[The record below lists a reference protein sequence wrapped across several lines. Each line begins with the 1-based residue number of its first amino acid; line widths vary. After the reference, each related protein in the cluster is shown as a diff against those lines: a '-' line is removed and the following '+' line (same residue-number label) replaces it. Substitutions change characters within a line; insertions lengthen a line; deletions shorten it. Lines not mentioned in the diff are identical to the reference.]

1 MVKMLVHVFGMVQ
14 VWGRIIKVW
23 LKRKKY
29 IKRNKDISVLGES
42 RPMSPQP
49 IRE

>member
-1 MVKMLVHVFGMVQ
+1 MEWFKFG
-14 VWGRIIKVW
+14 GRIIMVW
-23 LKRKKY
+23 LKRKEKKIY
-29 IKRNKDISVLGES
+29 KEKKKDISVLGES

>member
-1 MVKMLVHVFGMVQ
+1 M
-14 VWGRIIKVW
+14 VW
-23 LKRKKY
+23 LKRKEKKKIY
-29 IKRNKDISVLGES
+29 KEKKKDISVLGES